1 MQVAS
6 GAGSASVD
14 ASEVTFHRRPSGHGE
29 VVRLPSPPRAMST
42 TTTASPRSESPVR
55 SGPGRDPWFDN
66 AKMLLVTLVVVGHSW
81 VLLPEETLARNWFY
95 DFLYLWHMPAFLV
108 VTGYLSRSFTWSRR
122 SLARLVTTVAVPYLV
137 FEALMSGFRI
147 EVGGEDGIDTLF
159 LEPHWPMWF
168 LAALFFWRLATPLV
182 RVVRAPLAVAV
193 VVSLLGGLLAG
204 DVLDLGRVTGM
215 LPFFVLGLVARPEHV
230 DRLRSPGA
238 RRLGAGLLA
247 LAFAV
252 APFIDGFMR
261 TEWLYWRSGY
271 DAMDVSIPE
280 GALVRL
286 GLLVVATALSLSALA
301 LVPRGTTWLTA
312 LGSAT
317 MSVYLFHGFFVRGA
331 EYTGVFSWAASAPWV
346 GLLATTAAS
355 VVLAVALAAPPVARR
370 LDALIDPVGAY
381 RRAKDT
387 WPERATEPGLPDAAG
402 AVERDRGPVSLL
414 PR

>member
-1 MQVAS
+1 MSPTLTESRPTAS
-6 GAGSASVD
+6 NPAGSS
-14 ASEVTFHRRPSGHGE
+14 S
-29 VVRLPSPPRAMST
+29 
-42 TTTASPRSESPVR
+42 
-55 SGPGRDPWFDN
+55 GRDPWFDN
-66 AKMLLVTLVVVGHSW
+66 AKMLLVTLVVIGHSW
-81 VLLPEETLARNWFY
+81 VLLPEDTLARNWFY

-122 SLARLVTTVAVPYLV
+122 NLSRLVTTVAVPYVV
-137 FEALMSGFRI
+137 FEALMSTFRVR
-147 EVGGEDGIDTLF
+147 VGGEDGIDTLF

-168 LAALFFWRLATPLV
+168 LAALFFWRLGTPLLKAV
-182 RVVRAPLAVAV
+182 PAPLAVAV

-230 DRLRSPGA
+230 DRLRTRSA
-238 RRLGAGLLA
+238 RTLGAVLLA
-247 LAFAV
+247 LALAV

-271 DAMDVSIPE
+271 DVMEVSFVE

-286 GLLVVATALSLSALA
+286 GLIVVATLLSLSALS
-301 LVPRGTTWLTA
+301 LVPRETTWFTA
-312 LGSAT
+312 LGGAT
-317 MSVYLFHGFFVRGA
+317 MTVYLFHGFFIRGA
-331 EYTGVFSWAASAPWV
+331 EYTGVFEWTSAAPWT

-370 LDALIDPVGAY
+370 LDVVIDPVGAF

-387 WPERATEPGLPDAAG
+387 WPAARAESELPDAAG
-402 AVERDRGPVSLL
+402 TGERNRGPVSYL